1 MTSRPCVCGVVTSDP
16 GNYTGV
22 VWSEALWVEGGCGRW
37 VEGGLRGWE
46 VGHRTPRVSCS
57 ARRKVGSQAK
67 AGQGS
72 NPKEAKLRQ
81 AECKTELQ
89 QFELV
94 QTSTEKTHG
103 KRNFQNL
110 NAFFCHVPLIYALG
124 VLDSFYART
133 VGGRRPRLKKNF

>member
-1 MTSRPCVCGVVTSDP
+1 MRGDV
-16 GNYTGV
+16 
-22 VWSEALWVEGGCGRW
+22 GGGWR
-37 VEGGLRGWE
+37 GLRGWE

-89 QFELV
+89 HVELV
-94 QTSTEKTHG
+94 QTSTEKNHR
-103 KRNFQNL
+103 KRNFQKPEC
-110 NAFFCHVPLIYALG
+110 FFRHVPLIYALG

-133 VGGRRPRLKKNF
+133 VGVKWPGL

>member
-1 MTSRPCVCGVVTSDP
+1 MTSRPCVCGGVTSDP

-22 VWSEALWVEGGCGRW
+22 VWSEALWVEGGCGRR
-37 VEGGLRGWE
+37 VEGWE

-89 QFELV
+89 QVELV

-103 KRNFQNL
+103 KMNFQNL
-110 NAFFCHVPLIYALG
+110 NVFFRHVFLIYALG
-124 VLDSFYART
+124 VLNSFLQGQWVLCGLASI
-133 VGGRRPRLKKNF
+133 FF